1 MKTYLFIA
9 AAMLL
14 AGCSE
19 KKAASGNDTAESASL
34 AEEKVSEDNSLTKAD
49 GGDID
54 ENTTAADSTEGVDAV
69 TSATDVANSPTFNG
83 IIMVSPQQK
92 ATLSLTM
99 GGKIHSLSVMPGQ
112 YVKKD
117 QVVATIDNPDFI
129 ELQHTYLEAMAQVD
143 YLEQEYKRQNSLGDI
158 DVASKK
164 KVQLAKSEYLAMKS
178 HLEAAMA
185 RLKTLGV
192 SLDKVMKDGIMTYLP
207 VTAPF
212 TGYATNINVNVGT
225 YLDPGQPVCDIINK
239 SKPLVQLTVY
249 EKDLSLMREGRK
261 MLFRVNGMGNTNFE
275 AEIVAIDQSIDSKD
289 YSIKVYAQVKSERE
303 EFRPGMYVRAKLV
316 EEN

>member
-19 KKAASGNDTAESASL
+19 KKAASGNDTAESAAL

-54 ENTTAADSTEGVDAV
+54 ENTTAADSTDSVDAV

>member
-19 KKAASGNDTAESASL
+19 KKAASGNDTAESAAL
-34 AEEKVSEDNSLTKAD
+34 AEEKVSEDNNLTKAD

>member
-1 MKTYLFIA
+1 MKTFLIIA
-9 AAMLL
+9 VAMLL

-19 KKAASGNDTAESASL
+19 KKAALNNDTADQAVLPET
-34 AEEKVSEDNSLTKAD
+34 KISEDN
-49 GGDID
+49 
-54 ENTTAADSTEGVDAV
+54 ADSIDAV
-69 TSATDVANSPTFNG
+69 INASDVANNRTFNG

-99 GGKIHSLSVMPGQ
+99 GGRIHSLSIMPGQ
-112 YVKKD
+112 HVKKD

-185 RLKTLGV
+185 RLQTLGV
-192 SLDKVMKDGIMTYLP
+192 SLDKVLKEGIMTYLP

-225 YLDPGQPVCDIINK
+225 YLEPGQPVCDIIDK
-239 SKPLVQLTVY
+239 SKPLLQLTVY
-249 EKDLSLMREGRK
+249 EKDLSLMQEGRK
-261 MLFRVNGMGNTNFE
+261 ILFWVNGMGSNDFE
-275 AEIVAIDQSIDSKD
+275 AEIVAIDQSIDSRD
-289 YSIKVYAQVKSERE
+289 YSIKVYAQVKNERE

>member
-19 KKAASGNDTAESASL
+19 KKAASGNDTTESAAL

-178 HLEAAMA
+178 HLDAAMA

>member
-9 AAMLL
+9 ATMLL

-19 KKAASGNDTAESASL
+19 KKAASGNDTTESAAL

-54 ENTTAADSTEGVDAV
+54 ENTTAADSTDRVDAV

>member
-19 KKAASGNDTAESASL
+19 KKAASGNDTAESAAL

-54 ENTTAADSTEGVDAV
+54 ENTTASDSTDRVDAV

-178 HLEAAMA
+178 HLDAAMA

>member
-19 KKAASGNDTAESASL
+19 KKAASGNDTTESAAL

-54 ENTTAADSTEGVDAV
+54 ENTTAADSTDRVDAV

-178 HLEAAMA
+178 HLDAAMA

>member
-1 MKTYLFIA
+1 MKTYLIIA

-19 KKAASGNDTAESASL
+19 KKAALNNDTADQAVLPET
-34 AEEKVSEDNSLTKAD
+34 KISEDN
-49 GGDID
+49 
-54 ENTTAADSTEGVDAV
+54 ADSIDAV
-69 TSATDVANSPTFNG
+69 INASDVANNRTFNG

-99 GGKIHSLSVMPGQ
+99 GGRIHSLSIMPGQ
-112 YVKKD
+112 HVKKD

-129 ELQHTYLEAMAQVD
+129 ELQHTYLEAIAQVD

-185 RLKTLGV
+185 RLQTLGV
-192 SLDKVMKDGIMTYLP
+192 SLDKVLNEGIMTYLP

-225 YLDPGQPVCDIINK
+225 YLEPGQPVCDIIDK
-239 SKPLVQLTVY
+239 SKPLLQLTVY
-249 EKDLSLMREGRK
+249 EKDLSLMQEGRK
-261 MLFRVNGMGNTNFE
+261 ILFWVNGMGNNDFE
-275 AEIVAIDQSIDSKD
+275 AEIVAIDQSIDSRD
-289 YSIKVYAQVKSERE
+289 YSIKVYAQVKNERE

>member
-19 KKAASGNDTAESASL
+19 KKAASGNDTAESAAL

-54 ENTTAADSTEGVDAV
+54 ENTTASDSTKGVDAV

-178 HLEAAMA
+178 HLDAAMA

-192 SLDKVMKDGIMTYLP
+192 SLDKVMNDGIMTYLP

>member
-19 KKAASGNDTAESASL
+19 KKAASGNDTTESAAL

>member
-19 KKAASGNDTAESASL
+19 KKAASGNDTTESAAL

-178 HLEAAMA
+178 HLDAAMA

-289 YSIKVYAQVKSERE
+289 YSIKVYAQVKNERE

>member
-1 MKTYLFIA
+1 MKTYLIIA

-19 KKAASGNDTAESASL
+19 KKAALNNDSADQAVL
-34 AEEKVSEDNSLTKAD
+34 PETKISEDN
-49 GGDID
+49 
-54 ENTTAADSTEGVDAV
+54 ADSIDAV
-69 TSATDVANSPTFNG
+69 INASDVANNRTFNG

-99 GGKIHSLSVMPGQ
+99 GGRIHSLSIMPGQ
-112 YVKKD
+112 HVKKD

-129 ELQHTYLEAMAQVD
+129 ELQHTYLEAIAQVD

-185 RLKTLGV
+185 RLQTLGV
-192 SLDKVMKDGIMTYLP
+192 SLDKVLNEGIMTYLP

-225 YLDPGQPVCDIINK
+225 YLEPGQPVCDIIDK
-239 SKPLVQLTVY
+239 SKPLLQLTVY
-249 EKDLSLMREGRK
+249 EKDLSLMQEGRK
-261 MLFRVNGMGNTNFE
+261 ILFWVNGMGRNDFE
-275 AEIVAIDQSIDSKD
+275 AEIVAIDQSIDSRD
-289 YSIKVYAQVKSERE
+289 YSIKVYAQVKNERE

>member
-19 KKAASGNDTAESASL
+19 KKAASGNDTAESAAL

-54 ENTTAADSTEGVDAV
+54 ENTTASDSTEGVDAV

>member
-19 KKAASGNDTAESASL
+19 KKAASGNDTAESAAL

-54 ENTTAADSTEGVDAV
+54 ENTTAADSTDGIDAV

-261 MLFRVNGMGNTNFE
+261 ILFRVNGMGNTNFE

>member
-19 KKAASGNDTAESASL
+19 KKAASGNDTAESAAL

-54 ENTTAADSTEGVDAV
+54 ENTTASDSTDGVDAV

>member
-19 KKAASGNDTAESASL
+19 KKAASGNDTAESAAL

-178 HLEAAMA
+178 HLDAAMA

>member
-19 KKAASGNDTAESASL
+19 KKAALNNDSADQAVL
-34 AEEKVSEDNSLTKAD
+34 PETKISEDN
-49 GGDID
+49 
-54 ENTTAADSTEGVDAV
+54 ADSIDAV
-69 TSATDVANSPTFNG
+69 INASDVANNRTFNG

-99 GGKIHSLSVMPGQ
+99 GGRIHSLSIMPGQ
-112 YVKKD
+112 HVKKD

-129 ELQHTYLEAMAQVD
+129 ELQHTYLEAIAQVD

-185 RLKTLGV
+185 RLQTLGV
-192 SLDKVMKDGIMTYLP
+192 SLDKVLNEGIMTYLP

-225 YLDPGQPVCDIINK
+225 YLEPGQPVCDIIDK
-239 SKPLVQLTVY
+239 SKPLLQLTVY
-249 EKDLSLMREGRK
+249 EKDLSLMQEGRK
-261 MLFRVNGMGNTNFE
+261 ILFWVNGMGCNDFE
-275 AEIVAIDQSIDSKD
+275 AEIVAIDQSIDSRD
-289 YSIKVYAQVKSERE
+289 YSIKVYAQVKNERE

>member
-1 MKTYLFIA
+1 MKTYLIIA

-19 KKAASGNDTAESASL
+19 KKAALNNDTADQAVLPET
-34 AEEKVSEDNSLTKAD
+34 KISEDN
-49 GGDID
+49 
-54 ENTTAADSTEGVDAV
+54 ADSIDAV
-69 TSATDVANSPTFNG
+69 INASDVANNRTFNG

-99 GGKIHSLSVMPGQ
+99 GGRIHSLSIMPGQ
-112 YVKKD
+112 HVKKD

-129 ELQHTYLEAMAQVD
+129 ELQHTYLEAIAQVD

-185 RLKTLGV
+185 RLQTLGV
-192 SLDKVMKDGIMTYLP
+192 SLDKVLNEGIMTYLP

-225 YLDPGQPVCDIINK
+225 YLEPGQPICDIIDK
-239 SKPLVQLTVY
+239 SKPLLQLTVY
-249 EKDLSLMREGRK
+249 EKDLSLMQEGRK
-261 MLFRVNGMGNTNFE
+261 ILFWVNGMGSHDFE
-275 AEIVAIDQSIDSKD
+275 AEIVAIDQSIDSRD
-289 YSIKVYAQVKSERE
+289 YSIKVYAQVKNERE